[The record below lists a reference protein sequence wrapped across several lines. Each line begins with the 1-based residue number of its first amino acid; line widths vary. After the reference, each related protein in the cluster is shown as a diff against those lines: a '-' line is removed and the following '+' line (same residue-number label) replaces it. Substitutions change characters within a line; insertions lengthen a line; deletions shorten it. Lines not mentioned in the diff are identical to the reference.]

1 MFSNNIF
8 QFLNTYTK
16 RTLNVANSDLFCSS
30 NMPSVEQQH
39 LASALKVNL
48 VSKPSKHLGLNF
60 KLKGKRV
67 ADFHYLVDKLSSKLQ
82 GWKAKLLSQ
91 AGRTTLIHLV
101 VQSLPLYTFSCFR
114 VPESIC
120 NKLDPITRSFWWGHD
135 QGVRKL
141 HLLN

>member
-16 RTLNVANSDLFCSS
+16 RTLNVANSNLFCSS

-48 VSKPSKHLGLNF
+48 VSKPSKYLGLNF

-82 GWKAKLLSQ
+82 GWKAKLPSQ
-91 AGRTTLIHLV
+91 AGRTT
-101 VQSLPLYTFSCFR
+101 
-114 VPESIC
+114 
-120 NKLDPITRSFWWGHD
+120 
-135 QGVRKL
+135 
-141 HLLN
+141 